1 MISQLVSAEMFNSNE
16 QYSHVVSAES
26 PDSLVSQS
34 AARRLVAHVFRT
46 PDVCRLDS
54 LILHT
59 ATTTDIGPQWRSNRG
74 SDGSMNRDHRAPGVP
89 RVVGPQKNFR
99 QDS

>member
-26 PDSLVSQS
+26 PDSLVSQP

-46 PDVCRLDS
+46 PDVCRLYT

-74 SDGSMNRDHRAPGVP
+74 FRRFNEPEPPSSW
-89 RVVGPQKNFR
+89 GPPSSGATEKF
-99 QDS
+99 